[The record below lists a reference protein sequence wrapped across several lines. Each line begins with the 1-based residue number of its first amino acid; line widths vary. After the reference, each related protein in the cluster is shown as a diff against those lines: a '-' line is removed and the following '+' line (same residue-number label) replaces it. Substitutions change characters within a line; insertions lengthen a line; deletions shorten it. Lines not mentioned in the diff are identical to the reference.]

1 MEHSSGRKG
10 REYEQQAEWSI
21 VLGETKGREY
31 EQQAEW
37 SIVLGERGGSMN
49 SRLNGA

>member
-1 MEHSSGRKG
+1 MERSSGR
-10 REYEQQAEWSI
+10 
-21 VLGETKGREY
+21 KGREY